1 MALYAHLQVEGDST
15 GGDQGLRDG
24 EGRRGPDPRSS
35 PRSTRSRGRSTRR
48 GGVPTSRRKHSPF
61 KVTKEVDRASPL
73 LYSALV
79 SSERFTSGSSSSD
92 GFSQETAEEQNHYTV
107 TLSNSV
113 IIEIASVMPNNKD
126 PDLTKLEQYEVVSF
140 LYQRI
145 RVGLGRREGLTSE
158 DDWADVA

>member
-1 MALYAHLQVEGDST
+1 MALNAYLRLQGERQGEIKGSVTQKGVEGQIMVIAAEHSLKRPFDAA
-15 GGDQGLRDG
+15 
-24 EGRRGPDPRSS
+24 RG
-35 PRSTRSRGRSTRR
+35 T
-48 GGVPTSRRKHSPF
+48 PTSGPKHSPF

-79 SSERFTSGSSSSD
+79 AGERFTKWELQFY
-92 GFSQETAEEQNHYTV
+92 GFSPEEAEEQNHYTV
-107 TLSNSV
+107 TLSNPV

-145 RVGLGRREGLTSE
+145 QWAWVKEGLTSE

>member
-1 MALYAHLQVEGDST
+1 MALNAYLQLQGDR
-15 GGDQGLRDG
+15 QGEIRG
-24 EGRRGPDPRSS
+24 SVTQKGAEGRIMVIAAEHSLTRPFDAVRG
-35 PRSTRSRGRSTRR
+35 T
-48 GGVPTSRRKHSPF
+48 PTSRRKHSPF

-79 SSERFTSGSSSSD
+79 SGERLTKWELRFY

-126 PDLTKLEQYEVVSF
+126 PDLTKLEPYEVVSF

-145 RVGLGRREGLTSE
+145 QWAWVEEGLTSE
-158 DDWADVA
+158 DDWADLA